1 MAILNDAGKL
11 NKRATFYKMVERETR
26 RGTTEKKEEAQFT
39 CWCTIRQ
46 ARIRE
51 IQSSLG
57 TEHVNKQT
65 LIIRHQQRHKI
76 KNDWTVSVNGVK
88 FNIIAINP
96 DYETQ
101 QYDMIVVEE
110 RY

>member
-1 MAILNDAGKL
+1 MALLNDAGKL
-11 NKRATFYKMVERETR
+11 NKRAVFYAIEEVENR
-26 RGTTEKKEEAQFT
+26 RGIMERKTVEQFS

-57 TEHVNKQT
+57 TEHINKQT
-65 LIIRHQQRHKI
+65 LIIRHQQRQKI
-76 KNDWTVSVNGVK
+76 LSDWTVKVNGVD
-88 FNIIAINP
+88 FDIIAINP

-110 RY
+110 RR

>member
-1 MAILNDAGKL
+1 MALLNDAGKL
-11 NKRATFYKMVERETR
+11 NKRAHFYTVEEVENR
-26 RGTTEKKEEAQFT
+26 RGIMERKEVEAFS

-57 TEHVNKQT
+57 TEHINKQT
-65 LIIRHQQRHKI
+65 LIIRHQQKAKI
-76 KNDWTVSVNGVK
+76 TNDWIVKVNGVT
-88 FNIIAINP
+88 FDIVAINP

-110 RY
+110 RF